1 MHSKDIFVY
10 AANFRRSQGNQNVQ
24 DTSREVRVLKFGTKQ
39 RLIAQIK
46 KNYKKQNFNYTI

>member
-39 RLIAQIK
+39 RLIAQITEK
-46 KNYKKQNFNYTI
+46 LRKHKFLVTS